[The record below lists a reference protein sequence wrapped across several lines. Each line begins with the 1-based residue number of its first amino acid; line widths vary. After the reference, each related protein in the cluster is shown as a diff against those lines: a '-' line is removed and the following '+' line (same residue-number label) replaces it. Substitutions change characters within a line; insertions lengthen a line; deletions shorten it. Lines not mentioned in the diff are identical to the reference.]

1 MINLTI
7 IAYGSADEEVFQRYI
22 KAAFHEKYILSDPRY
37 LEWQYGKSLFLIK
50 NGNEVI
56 GHFGFRDIV
65 YKIYDTSMPVR
76 VLMNLFV
83 NEPYRLTGVA
93 ALLATHVFDTNNPV
107 LVSGYTALAQ
117 NLFSHLRKNWKNAG
131 VLRRAVAVLNANV
144 SLLEGYAIPQMAVLG
159 TVPQE
164 IRITREVPSESFID
178 QSWERAKD
186 RYPITI
192 ERNFAYINWR
202 FITHP
207 FFSYIFLIAQQNG
220 LPCGYLIGRIEEDQG
235 FRIARI
241 IDCIATQEIELPLLQ
256 EFLTVAKQES
266 ASVVD
271 FLLSGT
277 LYDGALTGAGFF
289 EAAGTDFE
297 RFPILFSP
305 LSFKKVSVNI
315 GYDID
320 APFEDCFFTKA
331 DGDQDRPNPH

>member
-1 MINLTI
+1 MNLVIVSYTP
-7 IAYGSADEEVFQRYI
+7 ADHEAFQRYI
-22 KAAFHEKYILSDPRY
+22 RAAFHGKYILSDVRY
-37 LEWQYGKSLFLIK
+37 LEWQYGGDLYLIK
-50 NGNEVI
+50 NGNEII

-65 YKIYDTSMPVR
+65 YKIHDRSVPVR

-83 NEPYRLTGVA
+83 NESYRLTGVA
-93 ALLATHVFDTNNPV
+93 GLLAAKVFDTKNPV
-107 LVSGYTALAQ
+107 LVSGYTPLAQ
-117 NLFSHLRKNWKNAG
+117 KIFLHLRKNWKNAG
-131 VLRRAVAVLNANV
+131 VLKRFIAVLDSHAP
-144 SLLEGYAIPQMAVLG
+144 LLEGYAIPCMANFDASHGGVQ
-159 TVPQE
+159 VS
-164 IRITREVPSESFID
+164 REVPSQSFID
-178 QSWERAKD
+178 QSWERANS
-186 RYPITI
+186 RYPVMI

-207 FFSYIFLIAQQNG
+207 FFSYIFLTAQQNG
-220 LPCGYLIGRIEEDQG
+220 FPGGYLIGRIEEDQG

-241 IDCIATQEIELPLLQ
+241 IDCIATRETELPLLQ
-256 EFLTVAKQES
+256 EFLAVAKKES

-277 LYDGALTGAGFF
+277 LYDHVLADAGFF
-289 EAAGTDFE
+289 EATGTDFE